1 MPIAAVNA
9 AAATLFPAVEVNGM
23 KMSVSAKTALGA
35 MVTALSVVILI
46 PSAVQVF
53 VYALPAM
60 AGMLTMFAVVEID
73 KKWAIG
79 SYIATSLI
87 GLLFV
92 ANKEAVMYYV
102 AFFGYY
108 PVVKAILESK
118 LPRALE
124 YVLKFLI
131 FNISIVIS
139 GVLLVKVFGMPYND
153 LLGIDGESAFFTKYA
168 LPIMLV
174 LGNLVFI
181 LYDVA
186 LTRML
191 TAYLYVWQKR
201 FHKIMRLR

>member
-1 MPIAAVNA
+1 M
-9 AAATLFPAVEVNGM
+9 
-23 KMSVSAKTALGA
+23 GA

-79 SYIATSLI
+79 SYVATCFI

-92 ANKEAVMYYV
+92 ANKEAVVYYV

-108 PVVKAILESK
+108 PVVKALLESRM
-118 LPRALE
+118 PRVPE

-131 FNISIVIS
+131 FNVSIVIS
-139 GVLLVKVFGMPYND
+139 GVVLVKVFGMPYNE
-153 LLGIDGESAFFTKYA
+153 LMGIDGESAFFAKYA
-168 LPIMLV
+168 LPIMLGM
-174 LGNLVFI
+174 GNVVFI
-181 LYDVA
+181 LYDIA
-186 LTRML
+186 LTRL
-191 TAYLYVWQKR
+191 VTAYIYVWQKR
-201 FHKIMRLR
+201 FHKLFPFK

>member
-1 MPIAAVNA
+1 
-9 AAATLFPAVEVNGM
+9 M
-23 KMSVSAKTALGA
+23 KMTVSAKTALGA

-46 PSAVQVF
+46 PSAMQVF
-53 VYALPAM
+53 VYTLPAM

-79 SYIATSLI
+79 SYVATSLI

-118 LPRALE
+118 LPRVLE
-124 YVLKFLI
+124 YILKFLI
-131 FNISIVIS
+131 FNFSIVLS
-139 GVLLVKVFGMPYND
+139 GIVLVKLFGMPYND
-153 LLGIDGESAFFTKYA
+153 LLGIDDESAFFTRYA
-168 LPIMLV
+168 LPIMLGM
-174 LGNLVFI
+174 GNVVFV

-186 LTRML
+186 LTRLL
-191 TAYLYVWQKR
+191 TAYIYVWQKR
-201 FHKIMRLR
+201 FHKLFRFS

>member
-1 MPIAAVNA
+1 
-9 AAATLFPAVEVNGM
+9 
-23 KMSVSAKTALGA
+23 

-46 PSAVQVF
+46 PSAMQVF

-60 AGMLTMFAVVEID
+60 AGMLTMFTVVEID

-79 SYIATSLI
+79 SYVATSLI

-108 PVVKAILESK
+108 PVMKAILESK
-118 LPRALE
+118 LPRAAE
-124 YVLKFLI
+124 YVLKFLL
-131 FNISIVIS
+131 FNASILLS
-139 GVLLVKVFGMPYND
+139 GVVLVKVFGMPYND

-168 LPIMLV
+168 LPIMLGM
-174 LGNLVFI
+174 GNAVFI

-186 LTRML
+186 LTRLL
-191 TAYLYVWQKR
+191 TAYVYVWQKKLHKLLR
-201 FHKIMRLR
+201 FM

>member
-1 MPIAAVNA
+1 
-9 AAATLFPAVEVNGM
+9 
-23 KMSVSAKTALGA
+23 

-46 PSAVQVF
+46 PSAMQVF

-79 SYIATSLI
+79 SYAATSLI

-118 LPRALE
+118 LPRVAE

-131 FNISIVIS
+131 FNVSIVVS
-139 GVLLVKVFGMPYND
+139 GVVLVKLFGMPYD
-153 LLGIDGESAFFTKYA
+153 ELLGIDGESAFFTKYA
-168 LPIMLV
+168 LPIMLC
-174 LGNLVFI
+174 LGNAVFI

-186 LTRML
+186 LTRL
-191 TAYLYVWQKR
+191 VTAYIYVWQKR
-201 FHKIMRLR
+201 FHKLFRF

>member
-9 AAATLFPAVEVNGM
+9 AAATLFPAVEVKGM

-35 MVTALSVVILI
+35 MVTAISVVILI

-73 KKWAIG
+73 KKWAVG

-174 LGNLVFI
+174 LGNMVFI

>member
-1 MPIAAVNA
+1 
-9 AAATLFPAVEVNGM
+9 M
-23 KMSVSAKTALGA
+23 KKSVSVKTAMGA

-46 PSAVQVF
+46 PSAMQVF

-73 KKWAIG
+73 KRWAVG
-79 SYIATSLI
+79 SYVATSLI

-108 PVVKAILESK
+108 PVVKAVLESK
-118 LPRALE
+118 LPRVAE

-131 FNISIVIS
+131 FNVSILLS
-139 GVLLVKVFGMPYND
+139 GVVLVKVFGMPYND
-153 LLGIDGESAFFTKYA
+153 LLGIDGESAFFAKYA
-168 LPIMLV
+168 LYIMLG
-174 LGNLVFI
+174 LGNIVFI

-186 LTRML
+186 LTRLL
-191 TAYLYVWQKR
+191 TAYIYVWQKR
-201 FHKIMRLR
+201 FHKLFRL

>member
-9 AAATLFPAVEVNGM
+9 AAATLFPAVEVKGM

-73 KKWAIG
+73 KKWAVG

>member
-9 AAATLFPAVEVNGM
+9 AAATLFPAVEVKGM

-131 FNISIVIS
+131 FNVSIVIS

>member
-1 MPIAAVNA
+1 
-9 AAATLFPAVEVNGM
+9 M
-23 KMSVSAKTALGA
+23 KKSVSAKTALGA

-46 PSAVQVF
+46 PSAMQVF

-79 SYIATSLI
+79 SYVATSFI

-108 PVVKAILESK
+108 PVAKAIFESK
-118 LPRALE
+118 LPRAAE
-124 YVLKFLI
+124 YVLKLLL
-131 FNISIVIS
+131 FNVSIILS
-139 GVLLVKVFGMPYND
+139 GVVLVKVFGMPYND
-153 LLGIDGESAFFTKYA
+153 LLGIDGESAFFTRYA
-168 LPIMLV
+168 LPIMLG
-174 LGNLVFI
+174 LGNVVFI

-186 LTRML
+186 LTRLL
-191 TAYLYVWQKR
+191 TAYIYVWQKR
-201 FHKIMRLR
+201 FHKLFKFN